1 MSIIKAETRNQE
13 TWVRTN
19 DFVLNAS
26 ANVVSL
32 NISIVPS
39 IHLFQ
44 DEYRNIS
51 FIPELTSRLDST
63 VNVFIQIRLY
73 ATRTFQRICKKKR
86 KEKKEKKRKE
96 EKQVLKVY
104 EKYQATSE
112 LWSCENADALVQ
124 PPSILFSG
132 FHSLWD
138 LWSGISKD

>member
-19 DFVLNAS
+19 DFALNAS

-86 KEKKEKKRKE
+86 KEKKGRK
-96 EKQVLKVY
+96 
-104 EKYQATSE
+104 TSVKGI
-112 LWSCENADALVQ
+112 WKI
-124 PPSILFSG
+124 PSNFWIMKLRECGCTRTTTLYSFLR
-132 FHSLWD
+132 FPFFMRFM
-138 LWSGISKD
+138 IRNF